1 MEGTAGLAAPREI
14 ILGSVVSDLSYGS
27 SAKSASVGKIRVLRM
42 GNIQDG
48 KLDWG
53 DLVIR
58 RKSRNIAYVLLT
70 YCLNSPAGRGYC
82 WRVKTDGVSQSNINA
97 RKLASFPFLLPSL
110 IEQHE
115 IVR

>member
-58 RKSRNIAYVLLT
+58 RKSRNIAYVLVT
-70 YCLNSPAGRGYC
+70 YCLIAPIALSWLVRQ
-82 WRVKTDGVSQSNINA
+82 RFIKVR
-97 RKLASFPFLLPSL
+97 RKRSMPV
-110 IEQHE
+110 I
-115 IVR
+115 